1 MIQNRNLF
9 CRKPETD
16 EEILKNRIKDEREH
30 IQRNITTL
38 MERQSELENVTKALF
53 ELKKQIQK
61 NYSEY
66 ENKRKEIDSE
76 TKKEQ
81 RKINDLVKKIERLS
95 TALQPSKYLFIL
107 RARVFFCL
115 T

>member
-1 MIQNRNLF
+1 MIENRNLF

-16 EEILKNRIKDEREH
+16 EEILKNRIKDEKEH

-38 MERQSELENVTKALF
+38 MEKQSELENVTKALF

-61 NYSEY
+61 NYTEY
-66 ENKRKEIDSE
+66 ENKRKEIDTE

-81 RKINDLVKKIERLS
+81 RKINDLVEKIDRLS
-95 TALQPSKYLFIL
+95 TALQPSKYLNIEY
-107 RARVFFCL
+107 AMYDKKD
-115 T
+115 